1 MKTRFLTPSLLAMAI
16 LFAAPAHAAQ
26 SPGGSIQVFK
36 SPTCGCCG
44 LWVEHMKKAGYTV
57 TTTNTAPSLL
67 ARIKRQAGLAPDYQ
81 SCHTGKIAGYVIE
94 GHVPAEDV
102 ARLLREKPEAIGLAV
117 PGMPLGSPGMD
128 MGGTKEPYEVLLI
141 RRDGSS
147 EVFAR
152 H

>member
-1 MKTRFLTPSLLAMAI
+1 
-16 LFAAPAHAAQ
+16 
-26 SPGGSIQVFK
+26 
-36 SPTCGCCG
+36 
-44 LWVEHMKKAGYTV
+44 
-57 TTTNTAPSLL
+57 
-67 ARIKRQAGLAPDYQ
+67 
-81 SCHTGKIAGYVIE
+81 GYVIE